1 LVVHPTLPRIGAWL
15 RRRAEDVVVLLMATM
30 FFAFIAQIIFRYFLP
45 FPMGWTSELTII
57 TWLWLV
63 PFGAAFVVTEK
74 EEIRFDLI
82 YGAARANLRRA
93 MGVVTAVALLGIY
106 IYSLPAM
113 TDYVTFMKVQ
123 STAYLKIR
131 FDWLYSIYLIFAVA
145 TIGRYLWLLWNA
157 IFGKAPEAFDP
168 AQTSSGV

>member
-1 LVVHPTLPRIGAWL
+1 MHPTLLRAGAWL

-30 FFAFIAQIIFRYFLP
+30 FFAFIAQIVFRYFFT

-63 PFGAAFVVTEK
+63 PFGAAFVVTER

-82 YGAARANLRRA
+82 YGAARANLRRV
-93 MGVVTAVALLGIY
+93 MGIITAVSLLAIY
-106 IYSLPAM
+106 IYSLPAV

-123 STAYLKIR
+123 STAYLNIR
-131 FDWLYSIYLIFAVA
+131 FDWLYSIYVIFAVA

-157 IFGKAPEAFDP
+157 IRGKAPAAFDP
-168 AQTSSGV
+168 TKASSGV

>member
-1 LVVHPTLPRIGAWL
+1 MHPTLLRAGVWL

-30 FFAFIAQIIFRYFLP
+30 FFVFIAQIVFRYFFT

-82 YGAARANLRRA
+82 YGAARANLRRV
-93 MGVVTAVALLGIY
+93 MGIITAVSLLAIY
-106 IYSLPAM
+106 IYSLPAV

-123 STAYLKIR
+123 STAYLNIR
-131 FDWLYSIYLIFAVA
+131 FDWLYSIYVIFAVA
-145 TIGRYLWLLWNA
+145 TIGRYLLLLWNA
-157 IFGKAPEAFDP
+157 IRGKAPAAFDP
-168 AQTSSGV
+168 TKASSGV

>member
-1 LVVHPTLPRIGAWL
+1 MPPAIVQVASWL

-30 FFAFIAQIIFRYFLP
+30 FFAFIAQILFRYFLT

-82 YGAARANLRRA
+82 YGAARANLRRV
-93 MGVVTAVALLGIY
+93 MGIITAVALIAIY
-106 IYSLPAM
+106 AYSLPAV

-131 FDWLYSIYLIFAVA
+131 FDWLYSIYVIFAVA
-145 TIGRYLWLLWNA
+145 TIGRYLWLLWNTLR
-157 IFGKAPEAFDP
+157 GKAPPAFDP
-168 AQTSSGV
+168 TQASSGV

>member
-1 LVVHPTLPRIGAWL
+1 MHPTLLRAGAWL

-30 FFAFIAQIIFRYFLP
+30 FFAFIAQIVFRYFFT

-63 PFGAAFVVTEK
+63 PFGAAFVVTER

-82 YGAARANLRRA
+82 YGAARANLRRV
-93 MGVVTAVALLGIY
+93 MGITTAVSLLAIY
-106 IYSLPAM
+106 IYSLPAV

-123 STAYLKIR
+123 STAYLNIR
-131 FDWLYSIYLIFAVA
+131 FDWLYSIYVIFAVA

-157 IFGKAPEAFDP
+157 VRGRAPVSFDP
-168 AQTSSGV
+168 TKASSGV

>member
-1 LVVHPTLPRIGAWL
+1 
-15 RRRAEDVVVLLMATM
+15 MATM
-30 FFAFIAQIIFRYFLP
+30 FFAFIAQIVFRYFFT

-63 PFGAAFVVTEK
+63 PFGAAFVVTER

-82 YGAARANLRRA
+82 YGAARANLRRV
-93 MGVVTAVALLGIY
+93 MGITTAVSLLAIY
-106 IYSLPAM
+106 IYSLPAV

-123 STAYLKIR
+123 STAYLNIR
-131 FDWLYSIYLIFAVA
+131 FDWLYSIYVIFAVA

-157 IFGKAPEAFDP
+157 VRGRAPVSFDP
-168 AQTSSGV
+168 TKASSGV